1 MWPSYGFSIAESW
14 REDGFCLIYRG
25 SASAEEAAVEEG
37 AVVALA
43 RRFGQGAIFAYRRHG
58 TDASAL
64 VRTTVP
70 CVLAAAPE
78 VVVVR
83 RVPAP
88 LGVRPAYSTPCSA
101 SDGGGDTHSVLPQHA
116 PGKPATNNHESTI
129 INQ

>member
-1 MWPSYGFSIAESW
+1 
-14 REDGFCLIYRG
+14 
-25 SASAEEAAVEEG
+25 VEEG

-64 VRTTVP
+64 IRTTVP
-70 CVLAAAPE
+70 CALAAAPE

-88 LGVRPAYSTPCSA
+88 LGVRPAYSTACSA
-101 SDGGGDTHSVLPQHA
+101 SDGGGDAHSVLAQHA
-116 PGKPATNNHESTI
+116 PGKPSTNNHKPKIIDQLPYTNNHERKKHEP
-129 INQ
+129 